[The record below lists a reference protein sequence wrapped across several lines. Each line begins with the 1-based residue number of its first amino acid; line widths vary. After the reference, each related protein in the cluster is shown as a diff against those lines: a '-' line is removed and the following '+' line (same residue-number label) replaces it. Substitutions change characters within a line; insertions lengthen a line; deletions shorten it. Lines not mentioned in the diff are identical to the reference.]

1 MNPETPR
8 LSSNFV
14 TPPSVVNRIIALP
27 KLPFTDLK
35 ALWLELFGSAPT
47 THSRPFLVR
56 RIAYQLQ
63 ENEFRKVNPE
73 LLERNKARI
82 EALIEQER
90 IKNDHAKNPH
100 SYVLTPGTVL
110 TREYQRLEHCVVVTE
125 DNHFEYRGRRY
136 KSLSV
141 IAREITGTRWSGPL
155 FFGLKT
161 TIQPASKTKK
171 KAKKETKTKSQSAP
185 KAIHSEP
192 LQKRY
197 PAHTSVRASLNTQ
210 VNTQTIA
217 EDGSHE

>member
-8 LSSNFV
+8 LPSNFV
-14 TPPSVVNRIIALP
+14 TPPSVVNRIMALP
-27 KLPFTDLK
+27 KLPITDLK

-90 IKNDHAKNPH
+90 IKNDKAKNPH
-100 SYVLTPGTVL
+100 DYVLTPGTVL
-110 TREYQRLEHCVVVTE
+110 TREYQQIEHCVVVTE

-161 TIQPASKTKK
+161 TTPPASKTKK
-171 KAKKETKTKSQSAP
+171 KAKTKTKAKTQ
-185 KAIHSEP
+185 
-192 LQKRY
+192 
-197 PAHTSVRASLNTQ
+197 AHTSVRSSLNTQ

-217 EDGSHE
+217 ERRGGGQP

>member
-1 MNPETPR
+1 MNPESPCSTPT
-8 LSSNFV
+8 FV
-14 TPPSVVNRIIALP
+14 TPLSVVNRIMALP
-27 KLPFTDLK
+27 KLPITDLK

-73 LLERNKARI
+73 LLARNKARI

-90 IKNDHAKNPH
+90 IKNDKGKNPND
-100 SYVLTPGTVL
+100 YVLTPGTVL
-110 TREYQRLEHCVVVTE
+110 TREYQRVEHCVVVTE
-125 DNHFEYRGRRY
+125 DNQFEYRGLRF

-161 TIQPASKTKK
+161 TASPALKTKK
-171 KAKKETKTKSQSAP
+171 KTKTQIKSQSTPKTTHSAP
-185 KAIHSEP
+185 P
-192 LQKRY
+192 QKQY
-197 PAHTSVRASLNTQ
+197 QAHTSVRASPNTQ

-217 EDGSHE
+217 EEAGHE

>member
-1 MNPETPR
+1 MNPESPCSTPT
-8 LSSNFV
+8 FV
-14 TPPSVVNRIIALP
+14 TPPSVVNRIMALP
-27 KLPFTDLK
+27 KLPISDLK

-73 LLERNKARI
+73 LLARNKARI

-90 IKNDHAKNPH
+90 IKNENAKNPH
-100 SYVLTPGTVL
+100 DYVLTPGTVL
-110 TREYQRLEHCVVVTE
+110 TREYQRVEHCVVVTE
-125 DNHFEYRGRRY
+125 DNQFDYRGRRY

-141 IAREITGTRWSGPL
+141 IAREITGTRWSGPM

-161 TIQPASKTKK
+161 TASPALKTKK
-171 KAKKETKTKSQSAP
+171 KTKTQTKSQSTPKTTHSAP
-185 KAIHSEP
+185 P
-192 LQKRY
+192 QKQY
-197 PAHTSVRASLNTQ
+197 QAHTSVRASPNTQ

-217 EDGSHE
+217 EEAGHE